1 MRKKKENH
9 DFVSFGS
16 VVGLI
21 WVWFS
26 PFSSFV
32 DFGILSLIIGDL
44 CFAIFKSTF
53 SRSKKFSKFFTWF
66 ENDFLGF

>member
-1 MRKKKENH
+1 MKSLGKVLSRL
-9 DFVSFGS
+9 GQ
-16 VVGLI
+16 VGLI

-44 CFAIFKSTF
+44 CFAIFKSKF
-53 SRSKKFSKFFTWF
+53 PRSKIFH
-66 ENDFLGF
+66 LV